1 MLLFFLVYIAP
12 IPGFPVHQTVPAD
25 DIPIDALNLYV
36 RISIMGFATHLGP
49 WLLGTVKNTTGTT
62 SGTLRNM
69 GATVVSQSKAI
80 VYTDITAATVA
91 FTIPAGSQI
100 LTAAFNTTVA
110 YATTTPTYALFSNA
124 VAINTA
130 ANGSAFTATG
140 IVNILLGNN
149 SAAAAVLCNNVGTTD
164 SIITFTQANVTAT
177 SGAGVLTMTYVV
189 KNSDG
194 TQVPASA

>member
-1 MLLFFLVYIAP
+1 
-12 IPGFPVHQTVPAD
+12 
-25 DIPIDALNLYV
+25 
-36 RISIMGFATHLGP
+36 MGFATHLGP

-62 SGTLRNM
+62 AGTIRNL

-80 VYTDITAATVA
+80 LYTDITAATVA

-100 LTAAFNTTVA
+100 LTAQFNTTVA

-130 ANGSAFTATG
+130 ANGSVFTNTG
-140 IVNILLGNN
+140 IVNLLLGNN

-164 SIITFTQANVTAT
+164 AIITFTQANVTAT
-177 SGAGVLTMTYVV
+177 SGAGFLTITYVV
-189 KNSDG
+189 KDSTG
-194 TQVPASA
+194 TANPSQA

>member
-1 MLLFFLVYIAP
+1 
-12 IPGFPVHQTVPAD
+12 
-25 DIPIDALNLYV
+25 
-36 RISIMGFATHLGP
+36 MGFATHLGP

-62 SGTLRNM
+62 SGTIRNL

-80 VYTDITAATVA
+80 LYTDITAATVA

-100 LTAAFNTTVA
+100 LDATFNTTVA

-140 IVNILLGNN
+140 IVNLLLGNN
-149 SAAAAVLCNNVGTTD
+149 SAAAAVLCNNVGTSD
-164 SIITFTQANVTAT
+164 AIITFTQANVTAT
-177 SGAGVLTMTYVV
+177 LGAGTLTLTYVV
-189 KNSDG
+189 KDSDG
-194 TQVPASA
+194 SANQAASQQ

>member
-1 MLLFFLVYIAP
+1 
-12 IPGFPVHQTVPAD
+12 
-25 DIPIDALNLYV
+25 
-36 RISIMGFATHLGP
+36 MGFATHLGP

-62 SGTLRNM
+62 SGTIRNL

-80 VYTDITAATVA
+80 LYTDITAATVA

-100 LTAAFNTTVA
+100 LTATFNTTVA

-130 ANGSAFTATG
+130 ANGSVFTNTG
-140 IVNILLGNN
+140 IVNLLLGNN

-164 SIITFTQANVTAT
+164 AIITFTQANVTAT
-177 SGAGVLTMTYVV
+177 SGAGILTLTYVV
-189 KNSDG
+189 KDSDG
-194 TQVPASA
+194 SANQTATQQ

>member
-1 MLLFFLVYIAP
+1 
-12 IPGFPVHQTVPAD
+12 
-25 DIPIDALNLYV
+25 
-36 RISIMGFATHLGP
+36 MGFATHLGP

-62 SGTLRNM
+62 AGTIRNM

-80 VYTDITAATVA
+80 LYTDITAATVA

-100 LTAAFNTTVA
+100 LTASFNTTVA

-130 ANGSAFTATG
+130 ANGSTFTNTG

-149 SAAAAVLCNNVGTTD
+149 SAAAAVLCNNVGTSD
-164 SIITFTQANVTAT
+164 AIITFTQANVTAT
-177 SGAGVLTMTYVV
+177 SGAGVLTLTYVV
-189 KNSDG
+189 KDSTGSANPS
-194 TQVPASA
+194 QV

>member
-1 MLLFFLVYIAP
+1 
-12 IPGFPVHQTVPAD
+12 
-25 DIPIDALNLYV
+25 
-36 RISIMGFATHLGP
+36 MGFATHLGP

-62 SGTLRNM
+62 AGTIRNL

-80 VYTDITAATVA
+80 LYTDITAATVA

-100 LTAAFNTTVA
+100 LTAQFNTTVA

-130 ANGSAFTATG
+130 ANGSVFTNTG

-164 SIITFTQANVTAT
+164 AIITFTQANVTAT
-177 SGAGVLTMTYVV
+177 SGAGTLTLTYVV
-189 KNSDG
+189 KDSDG
-194 TQVPASA
+194 SANSSASQQ

>member
-1 MLLFFLVYIAP
+1 
-12 IPGFPVHQTVPAD
+12 
-25 DIPIDALNLYV
+25 
-36 RISIMGFATHLGP
+36 MGFATHLGP
-49 WLLGTVKNTTGTT
+49 WLLGTVKETTGTT
-62 SGTLRNM
+62 VGSIRNT
-69 GATVVSQSKAI
+69 GATVVSQSKSI
-80 VYTDITAATVA
+80 LYTDTTAATVA

-100 LTAAFNTTVA
+100 LTASFNTTVA

-130 ANGSAFTATG
+130 ANGSVFTNTG

-164 SIITFTQANVTAT
+164 AIITFTQANVTAT
-177 SGAGVLTMTYVV
+177 SGAGILTLTYVV

>member
-1 MLLFFLVYIAP
+1 
-12 IPGFPVHQTVPAD
+12 
-25 DIPIDALNLYV
+25 
-36 RISIMGFATHLGP
+36 MGFATHLGP
-49 WLLGTVKNTTGTT
+49 WLLGTVKETTGTT
-62 SGTLRNM
+62 VGNIRNT
-69 GATVVSQSKAI
+69 GATVVSQSKSI
-80 VYTDITAATVA
+80 LYTDITAATIA

-100 LTAAFNTTVA
+100 LTATFNTTVA
-110 YATTTPTYALFSNA
+110 YATTTPTYALFANA

-130 ANGSAFTATG
+130 ANGSVFTNTG

-149 SAAAAVLCNNVGTTD
+149 TAAAAVLCNNVGTTD

-177 SGAGVLTMTYVV
+177 SGAGILTMTYVV

>member
-1 MLLFFLVYIAP
+1 
-12 IPGFPVHQTVPAD
+12 
-25 DIPIDALNLYV
+25 
-36 RISIMGFATHLGP
+36 MGFATHLGP
-49 WLLGTVKNTTGTT
+49 WLLGTVKNTTGST
-62 SGTLRNM
+62 SGTLRNL

-80 VYTDITAATVA
+80 LYTDITAATVA

-100 LTAAFNTTVA
+100 LTAQFNTTVA

-149 SAAAAVLCNNVGTTD
+149 SAAAAVLCNNVGTSD
-164 SIITFTQANVTAT
+164 AIITFTQANVTAT
-177 SGAGVLTMTYVV
+177 SGAGVLTLTYVV
-189 KNSDG
+189 KDSDG
-194 TQVPASA
+194 SANPTATQQ